1 MLLDL
6 IRTGEAT
13 TRREL
18 AHVTGLSRS
27 TVAVRIENLLA
38 EGLIAEVGEAPSSGG
53 RPPAVLGL
61 NQEAGV
67 VLAVDLGATH
77 ARVAVT
83 DLGAAPI
90 ADTALDLDIASGP
103 ENVLGTINQVLVVLL
118 DTTGR
123 PPGEVKGIGIG
134 VPGPVEYAA
143 GRAVTPPIMPGWDS
157 YPIRDRFV
165 DRYHVP
171 VLVDNDV
178 NIMARGEHWA
188 ATEPSDDFLFVKVGT
203 GIGSGLILGG
213 RLHRGAL
220 GAAGDIGHVQVAA
233 AEGIVCRCGNTG
245 CLESVAG
252 GRALAARLGA
262 ADTRA
267 VVALVKGGNRDAIQA
282 VREAG
287 RLIGQVLASTVNLL
301 NPGTI
306 VLGGDLADAGD
317 QLFAGIREVVYRR
330 STALA
335 TSRLQLIPSILGDR
349 AGVTGAA
356 AMVID
361 HVLSPHG
368 WTAHSAWPK
377 GGSDD
382 GTAR

>member
-361 HVLSPHG
+361 HVLSPPRVDR
-368 WTAHSAWPK
+368 TLSLAQ
-377 GGSDD
+377 GGV
-382 GTAR
+382 R